1 MIITKLV
8 ISGGGIN
15 GIAILGGI
23 NELFKYNKKD
33 NIKEILCVSVG
44 SIIGLL
50 IVLGYNS
57 DELKNIFIE
66 IKLNDFMDYKVK
78 RFIDNWG
85 FDDGIMN
92 KKLLKAMLINKKYN
106 PNITFIDLYNKTNI
120 ELIITG
126 TNLTKGIT
134 EYFNYKTY
142 PHMEVIDAIRISCS
156 YPVIYTPVKYNNCL
170 YVDGGVLEPYPIDYF
185 EDLSGVLGFVIDYV
199 IEEDKEINIKTFDK
213 YYLTLIKTIIN
224 KNEYNKIQN
233 FKNNTVI
240 INKKNLHNNV
250 MDYNLSDDYKNT
262 LYKAGCDSFLDFY
275 LSNNI

>member
-57 DELKNIFIE
+57 DELKNIFTE

-92 KKLLKAMLINKKYN
+92 KKLFKEILINKKYN

-224 KNEYNKIQN
+224 KNKYNKI
-233 FKNNTVI
+233 
-240 INKKNLHNNV
+240 
-250 MDYNLSDDYKNT
+250 
-262 LYKAGCDSFLDFY
+262 
-275 LSNNI
+275 

>member
-23 NELFKYNKKD
+23 NELFKYNKRD

>member
-57 DELKNIFIE
+57 DELKNIFTE

-142 PHMEVIDAIRISCS
+142 PHMEIIDAIRISCS

>member
-57 DELKNIFIE
+57 DELKNIFTE